1 MDNAQSDLVE
11 WYKLET
17 EFFPDHVR
25 HTRYLGEARNRDKKE
40 KEDWS
45 NCGELG
51 SGGFGVVHK
60 QIRKTTGRY
69 RAVKTIDKRPPLRL
83 DYSREL
89 LVMAILAKV
98 GVPFRRGF
106 TPTYYPCRTFSLCSN
121 PQLFSVHRSLWN
133 SWDGSRSPRLFTLQ
147 WNILRKATLPCI
159 SVLHYYKKPFR
170 IFQSRS
176 SRVLQ

>member
-1 MDNAQSDLVE
+1 MDNTQSDLVE

-17 EFFPDHVR
+17 EFFQDRVR
-25 HTRYLGEARNRDKKE
+25 HTRYLGEARNRNKKE

-60 QIRKTTGRY
+60 QIQKTTGRY
-69 RAVKTIDKRPPLRL
+69 RAVKMIDKRPPLRL

-98 GVPFRRGF
+98 GALIP
-106 TPTYYPCRTFSLCSN
+106 
-121 PQLFSVHRSLWN
+121 
-133 SWDGSRSPRLFTLQ
+133 
-147 WNILRKATLPCI
+147 KAFCLGWLP
-159 SVLHYYKKPFR
+159 VGD
-170 IFQSRS
+170 IF
-176 SRVLQ
+176 VVV

>member
-25 HTRYLGEARNRDKKE
+25 HTRYLGEARNRNKKV

-51 SGGFGVVHK
+51 SGGFGVVYK

-69 RAVKTIDKRPPLRL
+69 RAVKAIDKRPPLRL

-98 GVPFRRGF
+98 GALIPEAFRLGLLPLEGF
-106 TPTYYPCRTFSLCSN
+106 LSWSN
-121 PQLFSVHRSLWN
+121 VQLFSARRYSCN
-133 SWDGSRSPRLFTLQ
+133 S
-147 WNILRKATLPCI
+147 
-159 SVLHYYKKPFR
+159 
-170 IFQSRS
+170 
-176 SRVLQ
+176 